1 MEKLI
6 ERPTYVTIKDKK
18 GNTLLA
24 RSYLEAESKVIQ
36 EEKTENIDIFNA
48 KGERIWHSTLTDTDE
63 IEYENAEEVN
73 A

>member
-6 ERPTYVTIKDKK
+6 ERPTYVTIKDEK
-18 GNTLLA
+18 GNTLLG

-36 EEKTENIDIFNA
+36 EEKTGNIDIFNA
-48 KGERIWHSTLTDTDE
+48 KGERIWHSTLAETDQ